1 MIGVFGGTFDP
12 IHFGHLRCAWEIAE
26 QLALREVRMLPARV
40 PPHRAQPVASA
51 GQRRRLLELA
61 LAGQSRL
68 RLDTR
73 ELERDGPSYMV
84 DTLASLRGEVGDEAL
99 CLILGQDA
107 FNGLETWHRWQA
119 IPEFAHLVVVA
130 RPGCVLVDG
139 GPLRELVERQ
149 GVESPDELR
158 ARPAGAVLFRTV
170 TPLAISASGIR
181 DLLADG
187 RSPRYLLPDAVL
199 DCVQREGLYFVSN
212 DGKPQPDG
220 GGRKTTA

>member
-1 MIGVFGGTFDP
+1 MIGIFGGTFDP

-40 PPHRAQPVASA
+40 PPHRDQPVASA
-51 GQRRRLLELA
+51 DQRRRLLELA
-61 LAGQSRL
+61 LAGQTLL

-84 DTLASLRGEVGDEAL
+84 DTLSSLRGEVNDEPL

-107 FNGLETWHRWQA
+107 FNGLDTWHRWEA
-119 IPEFAHLVVVA
+119 IPGLAHLVVIT
-130 RPGCVLVDG
+130 RPGSALADS
-139 GPLRELVERQ
+139 GPVRALVERC
-149 GVESPDELR
+149 GVESADELR

-181 DLLADG
+181 DLLAEG

-199 DCVQREGLYFVSN
+199 DCVQREGLYLDFN
-212 DGKPQPDG
+212 
-220 GGRKTTA
+220 